1 MAFRECSL
9 AAGRLET
16 VPTESKMVE
25 DTAIPPRAGDTEK
38 EGPGKEARGWACSV
52 GSWEPSTE
60 F

>member
-9 AAGRLET
+9 ATGRLET
-16 VPTESKMVE
+16 VPTEAKMVE

-38 EGPGKEARGWACSV
+38 EEPGKEARGWACSA
-52 GSWEPSTE
+52 GSWELSTE